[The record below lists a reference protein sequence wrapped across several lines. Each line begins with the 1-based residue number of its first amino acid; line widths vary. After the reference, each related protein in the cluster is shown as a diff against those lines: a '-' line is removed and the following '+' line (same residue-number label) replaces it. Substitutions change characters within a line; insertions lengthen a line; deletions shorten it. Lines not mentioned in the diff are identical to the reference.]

1 MFVFNRH
8 FFHRVFSVQFP
19 MLVQVLS
26 QLRDPEAL
34 LPWDDACIS
43 DRDKERL
50 GRFLAPIRKLLA
62 RNPQDRA
69 TVRSVRQELENYL
82 TE

>member
-1 MFVFNRH
+1 
-8 FFHRVFSVQFP
+8 
-19 MLVQVLS
+19 MLVQVLH
-26 QLRDPEAL
+26 QLKNPDAL

-43 DRDKERL
+43 DLDKERL

-62 RNPQDRA
+62 RDPEERD

-82 TE
+82 TV

>member
-1 MFVFNRH
+1 
-8 FFHRVFSVQFP
+8 
-19 MLVQVLS
+19 MLIQVLNR
-26 QLRDPEAL
+26 LKNTDAL

-50 GRFLAPIRKLLA
+50 GRFLAPIRKLLS
-62 RNPQDRA
+62 RNPQERD

-82 TE
+82 TV